1 MTPGAAN
8 LNSNAKRRSN
18 KNAPSEEYVHDS
30 DEDETFDINDLAQ
43 EEEDALDRR
52 SNENGLSDEFVYD
65 SDADQ
70 EEPSDIDDVAQ
81 EEEDALMEEQHNDS
95 DSETDD
101 GHGSSLSL
109 KCKANDT

>member
-1 MTPGAAN
+1 MHPAKRGRGCSRPLTD
-8 LNSNAKRRSN
+8 LNSNTK
-18 KNAPSEEYVHDS
+18 
-30 DEDETFDINDLAQ
+30 
-43 EEEDALDRR
+43 RR

-70 EEPSDIDDVAQ
+70 EEPFDIDDVAQ

-109 KCKANDT
+109 KRKANDT